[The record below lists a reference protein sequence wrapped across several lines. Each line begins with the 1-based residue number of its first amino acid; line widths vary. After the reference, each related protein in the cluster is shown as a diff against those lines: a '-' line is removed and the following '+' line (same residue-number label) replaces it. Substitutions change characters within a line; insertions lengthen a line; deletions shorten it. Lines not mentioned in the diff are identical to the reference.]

1 MAGSCDA
8 VGVGCSARR
17 DRSLAVEADR
27 GDGGRADMES
37 EREGVIS
44 KNGTWRMKH
53 RAATLCVYL
62 HILLIGVIIAAA

>member
-27 GDGGRADMES
+27 GDGGLLADIDMDMMAS
-37 EREGVIS
+37 ERAGVIS
-44 KNGTWRMKH
+44 KNGT
-53 RAATLCVYL
+53 
-62 HILLIGVIIAAA
+62 

>member
-27 GDGGRADMES
+27 GEGARES
-37 EREGVIS
+37 ERAGVIN
-44 KNGTWRMKH
+44 KNGTCRMKY
-53 RAATLCVYL
+53 RAAILCVYL
-62 HILLIGVIIAAA
+62 HILLIGVIIVAV

>member
-27 GDGGRADMES
+27 GDGGLLADIDMDMVS
-37 EREGVIS
+37 ERAGEIS
-44 KNGTWRMKH
+44 KNGT
-53 RAATLCVYL
+53 
-62 HILLIGVIIAAA
+62 